1 MRDHDYTVS
10 SAFLADFFG
19 PTTEHAVEL
28 RALPNERG
36 AGPNRPLF
44 GRDLAL
50 VEDHCRRWD
59 GTGRAMYFG
68 VCTRVTGSPG
78 GARADLA
85 ECPALWAE
93 VDTRKLGLDK
103 AMVRQAVTTLPHP
116 PGVVI
121 DSGGGLHFYWPLT
134 EAIDVRPD
142 APGAAETEESIV
154 AALRQLAGVMAGDTG
169 VCDLARIM
177 RLPGT
182 HNTKPEVMAANNGQP
197 VPVTVLAADWRCRHE
212 FSDLVEWLDWQRPVV
227 TAPVPP
233 DQGKPAPGDNPYLAA
248 AARLGFKPPLD
259 VETALAA
266 MTYLGNGDT
275 GVHQTQ
281 LRVSASL
288 VAQGVPDD
296 EIVTLLMAATMRAAG
311 LHART
316 WNWRREERAL
326 RAMIATARAKFVKP
340 VETAAAAAATS
351 ARVVDIATERARR
364 EHGAAPPPPDTTGAT
379 KARKSAR
386 ETIDEVRLAGDAVL
400 AVWRE
405 RHGPLL
411 STGGMI
417 WAYADG
423 VWRPAEGEI
432 EQTLRVEIQRAL
444 SAIGAK
450 PTRTRKGDVLAYLT
464 DHAELYRATV
474 AWNARGLIVGRNGV
488 LDPAGGAILPHD
500 PEHYATFAV
509 DLVFDPDADCPTLKG
524 MLHAYF
530 DAVREEERRQ
540 RIEVLQEWFGSMLAR
555 GLPRDQKK
563 ALWLHGDKRTGKSRL
578 SSVARMLI
586 GGRNVAALDPCDLDE
601 KFALETL
608 LPAAAWIADDV
619 LDEER
624 QIPGG
629 RFKLIVNGEPM
640 AVRRMN
646 RPALTHRFDL
656 PILFTANARPRFLD
670 GTDASYDRVLP
681 FRLVRQW
688 TPRTAIPEDVLEAR
702 LRDELPGI
710 VNWAASGLRRLRER
724 GRFEL
729 HPWMAEEAGD
739 FRSGNAQV
747 LEWIDECVAWDA
759 AYRTEIN
766 DLVAAMNGWRRAN
779 YGPARTD
786 FGGVSIRAA
795 LKNRFPDMQR
805 QKSNGRVWYRGI
817 RLTDEAEQWG
827 REERGRRNEGHEW
840 RGGEPAGVSGQT
852 KF

>member
-1 MRDHDYTVS
+1 MRDHDYTP
-10 SAFLADFFG
+10 AAEFLAEFFG
-19 PTTEHAVEL
+19 PATEHAVEL

-36 AGPNRPLF
+36 AAPAKPLF
-44 GRDLAL
+44 GRDLPL
-50 VEDHCRRWD
+50 VEAHCRRWD
-59 GTGRAMYFG
+59 GPGRALYFG
-68 VCTRVTGSPG
+68 VCTRLTGSPG
-78 GARADLA
+78 GTRADLA

-103 AMVRQAVTTLPHP
+103 DAVRQAVTTLPHP
-116 PGVVI
+116 PSLII
-121 DSGGGLHFYWPLT
+121 DSGGGLHVYWLLT
-134 EAIDVRPD
+134 EALDVRLAADD
-142 APGAAETEESIV
+142 AAGTEEAIV
-154 AALRQLAGVMAGDTG
+154 AVLKQLAGIMAGDTA

-182 HNTKPEVMAANNGQP
+182 HNTKPEVIAANGGQP
-197 VPVTVLAADWRCRHE
+197 VPVVLLSANWQSRHD

-227 TAPVPP
+227 TRPAAAGGAAHRP
-233 DQGKPAPGDNPYLAA
+233 DDNPYLAA

-266 MTYLGNGDT
+266 MTYLGDGDT

-288 VAQGVPDD
+288 AAQGVAED
-296 EIVTLLMAATMRAAG
+296 EIVTLLLAATTRAAG
-311 LHART
+311 PHGRT

-326 RAMIATARAKFVKP
+326 RAMIATARTKFVKP
-340 VETAAAAAATS
+340 APPSPAAPSAAPVISLAAERSRREQAATPK
-351 ARVVDIATERARR
+351 T
-364 EHGAAPPPPDTTGAT
+364 PDTAPAPRE
-379 KARKSAR
+379 KKSAPR
-386 ETIDEVRLAGDAVL
+386 QTVDEVRLAGDAVL

-405 RHGPLL
+405 RHGPIL

-423 VWRPAEGEI
+423 IWRPAEGEV
-432 EQTLRVEIQRAL
+432 EQTLRVEIQQAL
-444 SAIGAK
+444 AAIGARS
-450 PTRTRKGDVLAYLT
+450 TRARKGDVLAYLT
-464 DHAELYRATV
+464 DHADLYRPAV
-474 AWNARGLIVGRNGV
+474 AWNARGLVVGTNGV
-488 LDPAGGAILPHD
+488 LDPASGTILPHD

-509 DLVFDPDADCPTLKG
+509 DLVFDPAADCPTLKG

-530 DAVREEERRQ
+530 EGAGEEEGRQ
-540 RIEVLQEWFGSMLAR
+540 RTAVLQEWFGSMLAR

-578 SSVARMLI
+578 SAVARLLI

-646 RPALTHRFDL
+646 RPAVTHRFDV
-656 PILFTANARPRFLD
+656 PVLFTANSRPRFMD

-724 GRFEL
+724 GRFEP
-729 HPWMAEEAGD
+729 HAWMQEEASD

-747 LEWIDECVAWDA
+747 LEWIDECVSGDPAW
-759 AYRTEIN
+759 RTEIN

-786 FGGVSIRAA
+786 FGGVSIRTA
-795 LKNRFPDMQR
+795 LKNRFPEMER

-817 RLTDEAEQWG
+817 RLSAEGEQWG
-827 REERGRRNEGHEW
+827 REERNRRNEGHDW
-840 RGGEPAGVSGQT
+840 RGSEPASLAQPR
-852 KF
+852 F